1 MEETSESW
9 TEETRAAFL
18 KALDMYPASADSAAK
33 HDSIACS
40 SSPND
45 ARDVVQAST
54 LERFRRLCR
63 TRQAW
68 CRVSSSFYSRFT
80 VLNWKKKTN
89 QSVSD
94 KLSEFALVRISVQ
107 QKPLCIAIL
116 PL

>member
-45 ARDVVQAST
+45 ARDVVQA
-54 LERFRRLCR
+54 RLCR

-68 CRVSSSFYSRFT
+68 CRVSSSFYSHFT
-80 VLNWKKKTN
+80 VLNWKKKIN